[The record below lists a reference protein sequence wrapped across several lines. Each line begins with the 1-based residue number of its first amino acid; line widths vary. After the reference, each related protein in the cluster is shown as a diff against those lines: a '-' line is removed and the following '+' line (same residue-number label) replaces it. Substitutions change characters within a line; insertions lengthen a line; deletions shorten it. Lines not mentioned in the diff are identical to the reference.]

1 MELQLKRQLGLPSVF
16 ADILNPLPFF
26 GRELGDNGFGL
37 LQHRLGTSVPT
48 VNISET
54 SKEYCLDVAAP
65 GMERKD
71 FEIEINNHTLTIS
84 AEKEAK
90 KEEKSEE
97 YSMQEWSFNS
107 FSRSFTL
114 PENTKQDKVSA
125 KYENGILKIT
135 IPKQKETAIKPSHRI
150 AVS

>member
-1 MELQLKRQLGLPSVF
+1 
-16 ADILNPLPFF
+16 
-26 GRELGDNGFGL
+26 
-37 LQHRLGTSVPT
+37 
-48 VNISET
+48 
-54 SKEYCLDVAAP
+54 
-65 GMERKD
+65 
-71 FEIEINNHTLTIS
+71 
-84 AEKEAK
+84 
-90 KEEKSEE
+90 
-97 YSMQEWSFNS
+97 MQEWSFNS